1 MSRIRFAEFLLD
13 SDQRQLLRGDEEIHL
28 SPKAFLLL
36 QILVERSPQAVAKN
50 DLYEQLWP
58 ETFVAESNLPSL
70 VAEVRTALH
79 DHGRSPGFIRTVH
92 RFGYAL
98 RAELIVCSDSKEASR
113 PASPWSILWKGREIR
128 LQEGDNVLGRDPDS
142 MISLDDPSVSR
153 QHARIRVA
161 QQKATLEDPS
171 GRPRRSQWQASR
183 TAKSP
188 AVGGGEWTRRESLI
202 TKS

>member
-1 MSRIRFAEFLLD
+1 MSVKDGDA
-13 SDQRQLLRGDEEIHL
+13 QRRNR
-28 SPKAFLLL
+28 A
-36 QILVERSPQAVAKN
+36 
-50 DLYEQLWP
+50 LYEASAALSRALSTQCRRDSCTSEWR
-58 ETFVAESNLPSL
+58 TTRRSTSLPKPSFCCRSWWIG
-70 VAEVRTALH
+70 ART
-79 DHGRSPGFIRTVH
+79 
-92 RFGYAL
+92 
-98 RAELIVCSDSKEASR
+98 
-113 PASPWSILWKGREIR
+113 PASPWSLLWKGREIP

-171 GRPRRSQWQASR
+171 GRPRRSQSQASR